1 MVSARIATAC
11 LLFSLPAWA
20 HGAACSEHY
29 FLEFFVRYA
38 NEEAFSEERT
48 DWPLRVTIE
57 QFGEPKTRTVS
68 HIRSRNEHW
77 GMSKTISDFL
87 KENPNMR
94 VYVSSDTKSK
104 VVLTFGIEDAD
115 IVFDLKFRKRNGCW
129 KLYEVRDFDR

>member
-1 MVSARIATAC
+1 
-11 LLFSLPAWA
+11 
-20 HGAACSEHY
+20 
-29 FLEFFVRYA
+29 
-38 NEEAFSEERT
+38 
-48 DWPLRVTIE
+48 
-57 QFGEPKTRTVS
+57 
-68 HIRSRNEHW
+68 
-77 GMSKTISDFL
+77 MSKTISDFL